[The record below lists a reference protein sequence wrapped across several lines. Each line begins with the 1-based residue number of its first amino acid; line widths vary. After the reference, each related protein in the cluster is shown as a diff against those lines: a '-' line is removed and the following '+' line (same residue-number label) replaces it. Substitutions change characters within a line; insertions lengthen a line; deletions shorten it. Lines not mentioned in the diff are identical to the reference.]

1 MCNFHKTYRVLSLC
15 CNRFLTYRMNI
26 KVGGVLM
33 EYIKFGNTGLEVSE
47 LCLGC
52 MSFGIPERGNNP
64 WSLEEAKSEEI
75 IHRALKLGINF
86 FDTANIYSDGT
97 SEEILG
103 RALKKYA
110 KREEVVIA
118 TKAYFPMFKGPNSK
132 GLSRKSLFR
141 EVEESLK
148 RLNMDY
154 IDLYIIHRWDYY
166 TPVEETMKAL
176 HDLVQSGKVRYIGA
190 STMYAWQFQK
200 AQTIA
205 EKNGWTKFV
214 SMQNLVNLIYREEER
229 EMLPYCSSEG
239 IAITPWSPFA
249 KGRLTR
255 PANEETA
262 RSSNDTVGELFFGTI
277 NQSDHEI
284 IQRAGKMAD
293 KYHVSRAQ
301 IALAWLLNK
310 QEISAPIIGTTSIR
324 QLEDCVKSIDI
335 VLTKEDRQ
343 FLEEPYIAHNI
354 VGFE

>member
-1 MCNFHKTYRVLSLC
+1 
-15 CNRFLTYRMNI
+15 
-26 KVGGVLM
+26 M
-33 EYIKFGNTGLEVSE
+33 EYIKFGNTGLEVSK

-52 MSFGIPERGNNP
+52 MSFGVPERGNNP
-64 WSLEEAKSEEI
+64 WSLEEAKSEAIVRRSLE
-75 IHRALKLGINF
+75 LGINF

-110 KREEVVIA
+110 DREKVVVA

-141 EVEESLK
+141 EVEGSLK
-148 RLNMDY
+148 RLDMDY
-154 IDLYIIHRWDYY
+154 IDLYIIHRWDYN
-166 TPVEETMKAL
+166 TPIEETMKAL

-190 STMYAWQFQK
+190 STMYTWQFQK

-205 EKNGWTKFV
+205 EKNGWTKFI

-229 EMLPYCSSEG
+229 EMLPYCASEG
-239 IAITPWSPFA
+239 VAITPWSPFA

-255 PANEETA
+255 AASEETT
-262 RSSNDTVGELFFGTI
+262 RSSNDAVGKQFFGSIT
-277 NQSDHEI
+277 QADLEI
-284 IQRAGKMAD
+284 IARVGKTAK
-293 KYHVSRAQ
+293 KYDVSRAQ

-310 QEISAPIIGTTSIR
+310 WEITSPIIGTTSIE
-324 QLEDCVKSIDI
+324 QLEDCVKSLDI
-335 VLTKEDRQ
+335 ILKEADQQ
-343 FLEEPYIAHNI
+343 FLEEPYIAHDV